1 VPHSRTHLSRAIENE
16 QFADSLN
23 SSSSLETDWAITA
36 LFYSAVHYVDAY
48 LVVARS
54 KPIDHQERERMIER
68 NGTLSGIFMPYRELK
83 RMSRAARYDIA
94 SYGPREL
101 AKAKRLLGEIKAV
114 ITPRL

>member
-1 VPHSRTHLSRAIENE
+1 MPHSRTHLNRAIENE

-94 SYGPREL
+94 AYGPREL